1 MSKDYPL
8 AYNAT
13 LLFQIRY
20 SYLYP
25 RRRINNTVLS
35 YVLYDKCAIIA
46 ESLSMQGEVNW
57 SETLAL
63 LERDETMLMSC
74 ECQHC

>member
-35 YVLYDKCAIIA
+35 YVLYDKCAITCLPFDERLRCHI
-46 ESLSMQGEVNW
+46 
-57 SETLAL
+57 TLGL
-63 LERDETMLMSC
+63 GDSVEMI
-74 ECQHC
+74 